1 MTKNGDNYVVA
12 ELDPKRVDMEEVEMK
27 KRVISTR
34 EWLVETRKTKEN
46 L

>member
-1 MTKNGDNYVVA
+1 MTKNRDNYVVA

-34 EWLVETRKTKEN
+34 E
-46 L
+46 